1 MTEQLSNYE
10 FTQQDA
16 DAFRQAADE
25 AGNFLQQTQEQLEV
39 QQQREEA
46 LAAEDQRLTAEQ
58 EDPRNRQT
66 WGAAGVV
73 KELQSAFLGG
83 VQDTASSIV
92 TLPER
97 GLDILSGEMQEEMTS
112 KEGYDA
118 EWDNWFVDESN
129 PIETKTWWGGLI
141 RSATHFGT
149 MGLAIVKAAPV
160 AAAGATAV
168 GAGRAVQLV
177 GGLVTNQWARAAAVG
192 AASDLASKYSQDANG
207 LQVLRDRYGFI
218 DTPLTTNDMDHPVVK
233 TFKNV
238 AEGIGIGEV
247 ANGLFRVMGKGAKR
261 LLPDGRTVDLADEAV
276 EKGIARTQSVDD
288 QTLEA
293 AQLELFEVGPNQ
305 YAPNKNKPVSN
316 IEQAAHTSLENP
328 YEARESLRRIRS
340 ELGAEDGS
348 VGSLTTP
355 VQMKRIRQT
364 SGFTDE
370 MVTKIFRD
378 LVSEPRFNAEI
389 AAVQAGRKTMMEVWG
404 DAIEQFQ
411 RTGLGREAANQSPAE
426 YLAEYYEG
434 AHRYFELTPD
444 EMVVWTSKNVVA
456 GDLLIGSLMR
466 EIRDLGVAGREM
478 FDIVDLGSQEGPA
491 QALFEKLLAVTTE
504 VNRSRLMQSTEF
516 RNLGAGSVV
525 DSVEGAIPQKQWF
538 DNTLKQ
544 RVDESIDAY
553 RLALKVA
560 GESDNDDL
568 FKAIFESVSMT
579 KGIENIKDFD
589 NWVRTKLR
597 GGDFKG
603 KPNTNLLIREWERV
617 MVNSILSGPKT
628 PVRAIMGTGSATF
641 LRPLSTAAG
650 AFFNGDGATLRASLA
665 SANAMRQSIPDAWKL
680 FKSRLNSYWA
690 GDVAT
695 VKSRYTEFTK
705 GDQHWDVFRDW
716 VENSGRATDGDKA
729 AFYMANMAR
738 GLNDNKFL
746 TYSTKIMAATDDTFG
761 YILGRS
767 KIREKAMREAMDM
780 LNDGKITEITPDLL
794 KNAEDRL
801 YGEILDA
808 DGNIRLDTDLGK
820 NVEWAKKE
828 ATLTTDLQGFSK
840 GLNDVF
846 NATPWAKPFF
856 LFARTGVNGLTL
868 TAKHTPGFNFL
879 VKEFNDIARATI
891 DDLSDVAK
899 YGINNAEDLANAK
912 ALQNGRLIIG
922 GSVISMAG
930 IHFMNGGLTG
940 NGPTDRQMRQ
950 VWLDAGWVPRSIN
963 IGGVWVGYDSFE
975 PFNQILSSVADIG
988 DHSQLMGEE
997 WTKDQFQKLSMV
1009 VMQAATS
1016 KSYLQGLQGLVDM
1029 LAGEPG
1035 QHERIIAGLM
1045 NNTMPLAGLRN
1056 EIGKLFTPHMKEL
1069 NKGWQDTLRNRNLI
1083 FENIAIQP
1091 LPTKYDML
1099 NGEPIREYDFMTRMW
1114 NAVIPVSLNLDQG
1127 PGRQLLFDS
1136 GYDLRLSTYYG
1147 PDGTD
1152 LTDSPRLRSEF
1163 QRYIGMQNIEKK
1175 LNKLAE
1181 DPRVQNSLRE
1191 MNADLRSGR
1200 KDLDPMKAYL
1210 HNKLIRRLFYKAR
1223 LKAWAM
1229 MKANSEV
1236 EALIQ
1241 ADRELKARQNRK
1253 LRKTQEAESVLQLQ
1267 NK

>member
-1 MTEQLSNYE
+1 MTENLNSAE
-10 FTQQDA
+10 FTEHDA
-16 DAFRQAADE
+16 AAFRQVADE
-25 AGNFLQQTQEQLEV
+25 ATSWLEQAQEGEEV
-39 QQQREEA
+39 QRQREEA

-58 EDPRNRQT
+58 NDPRNREN

-83 VQDTASSIV
+83 VQDTASSIA

-97 GLDILSGEMQEEMTS
+97 GLDILTGEMQEEMKS
-112 KEGYDA
+112 DEGYDA
-118 EWDNWFVDESN
+118 EWDNWFVDDKN

-149 MGLAIVKAAPV
+149 MGVAIVKAAP
-160 AAAGATAV
+160 AIGAGATAV
-168 GAGRAVQLV
+168 GAGRAVQVV
-177 GGLVTNQWARAAAVG
+177 GGLVSNQWARAAAVG

-247 ANGLFRVMGKGAKR
+247 ANGLFRVMGKGMKR
-261 LLPDGRTVDLADEAV
+261 VLPDGRVADASELAV
-276 EKGIARTQSVDD
+276 QKGVARTQSVDD

-293 AQLELFEVGPNQ
+293 AQLELFEVGPNK

-328 YEARESLRRIRS
+328 YDARQSLKRIRN

-378 LVSEPRFNAEI
+378 LVSEPRFQAEMGVI
-389 AAVQAGRKTMMEVWG
+389 REGNKTMMEVWG
-404 DAIEQFQ
+404 DAVEQFQ
-411 RTGLGREAANQSPAE
+411 RTGLGREAAEQSAAE

-434 AHRYFELTPD
+434 AHRYFADTPD
-444 EMVVWTSKNVVA
+444 EMIAWTSKNVVA

-466 EIRDLGVAGREM
+466 EIRDLGIAGREM
-478 FDIVDLGSQEGPA
+478 FDVVDLGSQDGPA

-504 VNRSRLMQSTEF
+504 VNRSRLLQSTEF
-516 RNLGAGSVV
+516 RNLGAGRFEAI
-525 DSVEGAIPQKQWF
+525 EGATPQKEWF
-538 DNTLKQ
+538 ENTLKQ

-560 GESDNDDL
+560 SESDNDDL

-597 GGDFKG
+597 GGDFEG

-665 SANAMRQSIPDAWKL
+665 ASNAMRQSIPDAWKL

-695 VKSRYTEFTK
+695 IKSRYTEFTK
-705 GDQHWDVFRDW
+705 GDQHWDVFRHW

-767 KIREKAMREAMDM
+767 KAREKAMREAMDM
-780 LNDGKITEITPDLL
+780 LNDGKITEITPELL

-828 ATLTTDLQGFSK
+828 ATLTTDLTGFSK

-856 LFARTGVNGLTL
+856 LFARTGVNGLAL

-879 VKEFNDIARATI
+879 VKEFNDIARANI
-891 DDLSDVAK
+891 DDLSNVAK
-899 YGINNAEDLANAK
+899 YGINNAEDLMNAK

-930 IHFMNGGLTG
+930 LHFMNGGLTG

-975 PFNQILSSVADIG
+975 PFNQILSAVADIG

-1045 NNTMPLAGLRN
+1045 NNTIPLAGLRN

-1069 NKGWQDTLRNRNLI
+1069 NKGWQDTFRNRNLI
-1083 FENIAIQP
+1083 FENIASEP
-1091 LPTKYDML
+1091 LPVKYDML
-1099 NGEPIREYDFMTRMW
+1099 NGAPIREYDFVTRMW

-1127 PGRQLLFDS
+1127 PGRKLLFDS

-1152 LTDSPRLRSEF
+1152 LTESPRLRSEF
-1163 QRYIGMQNIEKK
+1163 QRYIGMQNIEKQ

-1181 DPRVQNSLRE
+1181 DPRVQNSIRE
-1191 MNADLRSGR
+1191 MNEDLRSGR
-1200 KDLDPMKAYL
+1200 RELDPMKSYL
-1210 HNKLIRRLFYKAR
+1210 HNKLIRQLFYRAR